1 MRVSRIPCEL
11 FRGGHCGSIGRLE
24 QALRHYS
31 AWGNPAMGRMCGTRH
46 NCHMYIPQ
54 HLSVTDPALA
64 RIDRVVPR
72 AG

>member
-1 MRVSRIPCEL
+1 
-11 FRGGHCGSIGRLE
+11 
-24 QALRHYS
+24 
-31 AWGNPAMGRMCGTRH
+31 MGRMCGTRH